1 MQSKYNIIE
10 PARFL
15 KKWCKENK
23 DTTIILKIFLARNK
37 RLKYCK
43 IPN

>member
-15 KKWCKENK
+15 KKWCKEYYDNFK
-23 DTTIILKIFLARNK
+23 NIFSKKQAIKIL
-37 RLKYCK
+37 
-43 IPN
+43 